1 MNLGQADL
9 SVGPDRT
16 GTDKSQCGVKLSHSH
31 TDKASAGKRS
41 GVHPDGTGTGKSQ
54 AQEPMKMVRF
64 VKKIE
69 NESKRIHFIEGKG
82 KAIYEVFKGPN
93 YSYIIIEQ

>member
-16 GTDKSQCGVKLSHSH
+16 RTDKSQCGVKLSHSH

-41 GVHPDGTGTGKSQ
+41 GVHPDGTGTCRSQ
-54 AQEPMKMVRF
+54 ERHYARKGTDRAGANKNRPIECVVHPVCWTK
-64 VKKIE
+64 VK
-69 NESKRIHFIEGKG
+69 
-82 KAIYEVFKGPN
+82 
-93 YSYIIIEQ
+93 